1 MRFIEKEYR
10 NEEVVEVGDF
20 VLIDNKF
27 LTIITKLNETYT
39 IVSLQTGLD
48 TTGFIYNTMDE
59 LIDYLI
65 YCNDDVRF
73 IKSNNVEIR
82 EV

>member
-1 MRFIEKEYR
+1 MIFIEKDYR
-10 NEEVVEVGDF
+10 NEEAIKVGDF
-20 VLIDNKF
+20 VLINNRF
-27 LTIITKLNETYT
+27 LNIITKLNETYT

-48 TTGFIYNTMDE
+48 ATGFIYNTMDE

-73 IKSNNVEIR
+73 IKSNNIEIR